1 MFLKHFI
8 INPSSFN
15 VCTKF
20 RSNWSPI
27 KEESTIMIIH
37 YVHPSKT
44 GIFPVSNGISVLDI
58 LYPRLIHLVQT

>member
-1 MFLKHFI
+1 MFLKIFI

-20 RSNWSPI
+20 CSNWSPI

-37 YVHPSKT
+37 YALHSKT
-44 GIFPVSNGISVLDI
+44 GIFPVSNGISVFL
-58 LYPRLIHLVQT
+58 LVI